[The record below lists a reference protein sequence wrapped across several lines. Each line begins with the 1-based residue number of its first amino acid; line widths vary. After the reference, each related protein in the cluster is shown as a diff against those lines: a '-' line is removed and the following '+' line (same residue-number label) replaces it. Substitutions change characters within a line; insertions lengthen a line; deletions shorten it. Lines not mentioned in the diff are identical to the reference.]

1 MKGSEQAAAAV
12 AGLDAMATA
21 ERGRLES
28 LLRLR
33 TDKLRKAIIES
44 ATVRA
49 AHGRLSAL
57 SVFLCESVLY
67 GAFVWAR
74 RALKSPTLWFPV
86 RVGSERRGR
95 CGPAGPAMRKTPSLP
110 RSWAQFRLL

>member
-33 TDKLRKAIIES
+33 TDKLRTAIIEG

-57 SVFLCESVLY
+57 SIFLCESVLY

-74 RALKSPTLWFPV
+74 RALKSPKLWFSA
-86 RVGSERRGR
+86 RAGSERRGR
-95 CGPAGPAMRKTPSLP
+95 CCPAGPGRRQVYPEVGPNSAFL
-110 RSWAQFRLL
+110 